1 MRKIFIDVFN
11 KFYKC
16 GAETRMLKI
25 KRSAKIFE
33 IRELCFDS
41 LFNLLVNMMN
51 LNISTV
57 STFVTDLLIHSAQNF
72 KLFYNM
78 LVY

>member
-1 MRKIFIDVFN
+1 MFIDVFN
-11 KFYKC
+11 KFYKS

-25 KRSAKIFE
+25 KRSTKNFE

-41 LFNLLVNMMN
+41 LFNLLVGMMN

-57 STFVTDLLIHSAQNF
+57 STYL
-72 KLFYNM
+72 
-78 LVY
+78 